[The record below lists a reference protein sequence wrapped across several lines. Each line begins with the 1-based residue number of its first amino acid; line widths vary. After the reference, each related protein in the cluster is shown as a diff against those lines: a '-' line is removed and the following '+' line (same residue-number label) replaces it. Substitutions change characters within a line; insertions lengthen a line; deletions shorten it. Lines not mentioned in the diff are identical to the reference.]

1 MDISPKLDRE
11 RENIKQLFTLVLQKA
26 GTLTIAAN
34 QITKILRDVIKDTA
48 VTKIR
53 ILSKDVLLRLV
64 TQKVHVHGLVLHDVI
79 AMLEDDI
86 AEENINYLKEYFE
99 KLFLVFNKKILHVL
113 DGCSDIRL
121 HEMMRQKFDTAVR
134 KIRYLEELQASN
146 EASLIEVICKCQF
159 IRSLGVG
166 IADFEG
172 IEMPKFNKYDV
183 SKLAANTDD
192 LTKDD
197 KERIEK
203 ETKKRMED
211 ENEIIEQVQEFITET
226 DQKHFELTLYQQ
238 AKIKESVI
246 TDVKNHLFKCL
257 ETWP

>member
-1 MDISPKLDRE
+1 M
-11 RENIKQLFTLVLQKA
+11 
-26 GTLTIAAN
+26 
-34 QITKILRDVIKDTA
+34 
-48 VTKIR
+48 
-53 ILSKDVLLRLV
+53 
-64 TQKVHVHGLVLHDVI
+64 
-79 AMLEDDI
+79 
-86 AEENINYLKEYFE
+86 
-99 KLFLVFNKKILHVL
+99 HVL

-166 IADFEG
+166 IADFEE

-183 SKLAANTDD
+183 SKLVANTDD

-197 KERIEK
+197 KGRIEK
-203 ETKKRMED
+203 EIKKRMED
-211 ENEIIEQVQEFITET
+211 ENEIIEQVKELITET

-257 ETWP
+257 ETWPLWRSPCNKTHPGEVGSNSNHSTSCHRPQGFAGVLWKAVMSLPYLFAVTLLSMVNNLKTLTQVLNGLTIRTIERLTVIMILGIS